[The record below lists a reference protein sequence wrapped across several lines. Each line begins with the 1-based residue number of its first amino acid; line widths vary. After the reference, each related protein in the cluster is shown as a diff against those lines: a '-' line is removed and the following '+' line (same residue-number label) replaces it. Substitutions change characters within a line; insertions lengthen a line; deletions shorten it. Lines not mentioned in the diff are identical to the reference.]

1 VPSVDGC
8 LEEGQIPAAIPPA
21 LRRYDAL
28 ASPVTPEPAAERPSI
43 RALALLGTARGLLEG
58 GAPSLG
64 VIAAIVTAQRV
75 ALPISVIW
83 LGDRGYELAAA
94 ALFGAA
100 ALSFVRARAAD
111 RLARAVRLSL
121 LDVHLRSF
129 EHGAAVSLPSSEAI
143 TARLAVALP
152 TLVSWA
158 VEGVAVVL
166 GAAVAVPLVAWLLAS
181 ELGLAA
187 LVPLGAAGLVG
198 AAVTM
203 AASGR
208 VEAAWARVWD
218 RSRALL
224 EAIGA
229 GYQGAI
235 ELRAHGRAGAFAAK
249 LREDVITWSAAEGRA
264 RALSAASSWGALTA
278 TLAAALATSALL
290 TPGLLKKGQEGEVY
304 KIFLLVLA
312 AIPTLQALVGG
323 IANMLYARDELES
336 AHRQRALAAS
346 IHLDA
351 IDEPIDATAEVRLDG
366 VSYSYPSTS
375 PRAAEASTPHPP
387 VTAEALPALRDVSI
401 AIPPRASLAILGP
414 NGAGKT
420 TLLYVLLGI
429 ARPDAGRI
437 LVGGR
442 EARLDNRRWHERVA
456 FLSQRPFELKDASIA
471 DNLLAF
477 DPGASSARLI
487 SALQTVGLW
496 EVLRARASSD
506 DAALS
511 LPYAELSRGQSR
523 RVMLAR
529 ALLRDAD
536 LLILD
541 EPEAH
546 LDAESVGELRSILER
561 LSAGRRVIAAVH
573 DPVLAG
579 FTDRVLEL
587 RPTERP
593 PGSSPRA

>member
-1 VPSVDGC
+1 MNPES
-8 LEEGQIPAAIPPA
+8 AAKRA
-21 LRRYDAL
+21 
-28 ASPVTPEPAAERPSI
+28 SI
-43 RALALLGTARGLLEG
+43 RALSATARGLLAG
-58 GAPSLG
+58 GWLSLG
-64 VIAAIVTAQRV
+64 LIAAIVAVQRL
-75 ALPISVIW
+75 ALPVSVIW
-83 LGDRGYELAAA
+83 LGDWGYELAAA

-129 EHGAAVSLPSSEAI
+129 EHGAATSLPSSEAI

-158 VEGVAVVL
+158 VEGVAVAV
-166 GAAVAVPLVAWLLAS
+166 GAAAAVPLVAWLLAS
-181 ELGLAA
+181 ELGFAA

-208 VEAAWARVWD
+208 VEVAWGRVWD

-229 GYQGAI
+229 GYEGAI

-249 LREDVITWSAAEGRA
+249 LRGDVVAWSAAEGRA
-264 RALSAASSWGALTA
+264 RALSAASSWGALMA
-278 TLAAALATSALL
+278 TLAAGLATSALL
-290 TPGLLKKGQEGEVY
+290 TPGLLKVGQEGEVVY
-304 KIFLLVLA
+304 KMFLLVLA

-346 IHLDA
+346 INLDA
-351 IDEPIDATAEVRLDG
+351 IDEPIDATTEVRLEG
-366 VSYSYPSTS
+366 VRFTYPTAS
-375 PRAAEASTPHPP
+375 PRLVGAAADSSGAVLSDEP
-387 VTAEALPALRDVSI
+387 LPALRDVSI

-420 TLLYVLLGI
+420 TLLYLLLGVI
-429 ARPDAGRI
+429 RPDAGSI

-456 FLSQRPFELKDASIA
+456 FLSQRPFELKEASIA
-471 DNLLAF
+471 ENLRAF
-477 DPGASSARLI
+477 EPGAPSSRLI
-487 SALQTVGLW
+487 SALETVSLW
-496 EVLRARASSD
+496 KVLRARASSD
-506 DAALS
+506 EAALS
-511 LPYAELSRGQSR
+511 LPYAELSRGQAR

-546 LDAESVGELRSILER
+546 LDAESVLELRSILER
-561 LSAGRRVIAAVH
+561 LSSGRRVIAAVH
-573 DPVLAG
+573 DPSLAA
-579 FTDRVLEL
+579 FTDCVINL
-587 RPTERP
+587 RPPDRRALDRP
-593 PGSSPRA
+593 PGQALRRA